1 MNLRFLV
8 FFILGTIC
16 FSVGGKVIKDEYFN
30 TVPGAT
36 VTFHCPNYDAATPQ
50 IYAVDEAE
58 VTPAILE
65 LTDEDMVSDTGSI
78 VLANVNEND
87 SKMYVCAV
95 PGDKDYKQVRIH
107 VKVQEKSSYSH
118 QEIIDVPSFRRFPI
132 VGAAAKAKR
141 RQQKKKRRK
150 KYLTEDETTTAL
162 PSTTTTK
169 PPTTT
174 DLAEN
179 PDNPPGAK
187 PDELEEYKNRTELRK
202 TLYPPSKPTVMKVS
216 DTEVQVKW
224 SINIMKDHPVKYFMI
239 QYVEKNRLNMV
250 LGGGNECHDVENVLT
265 TLYWHNF
272 DRLMPGHS
280 YQFQV
285 AAVYDG
291 KKLLFKT
298 SEWSDWFLL

>member
-1 MNLRFLV
+1 MRRFHQSTVLSRDINLLNSMGRN
-8 FFILGTIC
+8 
-16 FSVGGKVIKDEYFN
+16 VISDEYFN

-36 VTFHCPNYDAATPQ
+36 VTFHCPNYDAATPR
-50 IYAVDEAE
+50 IYAVDEA
-58 VTPAILE
+58 VITPE
-65 LTDEDMVSDTGSI
+65 LTDHDMISDTGFI

-95 PGDKDYKQVRIH
+95 PGVKDYAQVRIH
-107 VKVQEKSSYSH
+107 VKVKDKSLQSSQEL
-118 QEIIDVPSFRRFPI
+118 IDIPSFRRFPM

-239 QYVEKNRLNMV
+239 QYVEKNRLDMV

-265 TLYWHNF
+265 SLYWHNF

-291 KKLLFKT
+291 KKFLFKT